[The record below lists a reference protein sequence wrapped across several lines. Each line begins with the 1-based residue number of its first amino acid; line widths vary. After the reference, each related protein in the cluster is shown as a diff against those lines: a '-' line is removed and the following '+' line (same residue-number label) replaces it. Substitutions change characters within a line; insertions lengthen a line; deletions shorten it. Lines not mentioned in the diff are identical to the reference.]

1 MPPHQSAV
9 SVLIQEVLSDPD
21 LAHDDVF
28 RRLLQAGLQDLI
40 DAEATAAI
48 GAGPYE
54 RSSERSNRRNGKRP
68 KKLATTAGEVDL
80 AIPKLRQGS
89 FFPSLLCPR
98 KRVDKALYAVIC
110 SAWIEGVSTRKVDD
124 LVRALGNESGIS
136 RSTVSRICKDIDEAV
151 GEFLTRPLEHTWFP
165 YLFVDATYVDVRVN
179 HRVVSQALV
188 VATGVSAQ
196 GRREIL
202 GMAVGDAETT
212 DFWTSFLRSLRERG
226 LRVATDQDPE
236 GVVLV
241 TSDAHAGIRST
252 ARGDPARRRLAAVPG
267 PLRPQHHL
275 QARLGPFQACQC
287 ADFHDLR
294 SGQPGGRHRPVP
306 ARHRLPT
313 PLVPTGRRHAHRG
326 RSGSDRVC
334 SLPQGALA
342 QDLVQQ
348 PHRASQP

>member
-1 MPPHQSAV
+1 MPSDQSAV
-9 SVLIQEVLSDPD
+9 SVLIQEVLADPD

-40 DAEATAAI
+40 DAEATAVI

-54 RSSERSNRRNGKRP
+54 RTEDRRTRRNGKRP

-89 FFPSLLCPR
+89 FFPSLLSPR

-136 RSTVSRICKDIDEAV
+136 RSTVSRICKDIDEAIA
-151 GEFLTRPLEHTWFP
+151 EFVSRPLDHTWFP
-165 YLFVDATYVDVRVN
+165 YLFVDATYLDVRLG
-179 HRVVSQALV
+179 HRVVCQALV

-212 DFWTSFLRSLRERG
+212 DFWTSFLRSLREWG
-226 LRVATDQDPE
+226 LKVPTDQDPQ

-241 TSDAHAGIRST
+241 TSDAHAGIRSA
-252 ARGDPARRRLAAVPG
+252 ARGDPAGRGLAALPG

-275 QARLGPFQACQC
+275 QARLGPLQA
-287 ADFHDLR
+287 
-294 SGQPGGRHRPVP
+294 RHRPVP
-306 ARHRLPT
+306 ARHRLPEGRL
-313 PLVPTGRRHAHRG
+313 PRDRRHARRRRG
-326 RSGSDRVC
+326 RPDRVC
-334 SLPQGALA
+334 GLP
-342 QDLVQQ
+342 
-348 PHRASQP
+348 